1 VSQKNKHL
9 PNISDFRGELKERES
24 EIELLQD
31 TFKLVASELNLE
43 TVFDIIAKRALHLVQ
58 AETLLIPILDDNNE
72 TYTYRAGAG
81 KNADEI
87 IGESLPLDFGVCG
100 WVWKHKRAWWRG
112 ILKELEENERT
123 KWEKEAGTL
132 ILVPLQGR
140 KKFLGGIAATNKI
153 NGLEFSSRDLNMLS
167 MFAGIVSVSIENALS
182 VKELEETQNTLISH
196 QIRIEKLN
204 KQYSESNK
212 KIEQLSLYDSLTN
225 LPNRTLLRDRIDRQL
240 AHPIKNNEI
249 VSILVIDINKF
260 KNINDALGHEKADH
274 ILIEFSKRIKKIIH
288 ADDTLARLGGDEF
301 ILMQPNSNLEKTMN
315 TVKKILKKM
324 KAPYIID
331 NKEIN
336 VDANIGIST
345 YPEHGTEISALL
357 KHADIAL
364 NIAKKTHSKFHI
376 FNDEADE
383 ENESQINFTVDINKA
398 FAEKQFKLYYQPKID
413 IKTNTIISAEALGRW
428 YHPSKGIVSPV
439 LFIDTLEQYNLINKY
454 TYEAIHSAVN
464 TINNLSALGHNIKIA
479 INISTQTLMDPDFIN
494 QVHSIV
500 ADFSVSRRLIF
511 EITESLFLSD
521 SEYIFDALTR
531 LRSLGIELSIDDF
544 GTGYSSLSRL
554 KKLPV
559 NELKIDQSFIK
570 EMITNFDDQII
581 VKSIIDLAHNLGLS
595 VVAEGVETQEVLNN
609 LNNLGCDI
617 AQGYLIARPMPI
629 DDFEKFLLHY
639 KTQQLWTESP

>member
-1 VSQKNKHL
+1 MRDVNQKNTPL
-9 PNISDFRGELKERES
+9 SNISDFRGELKERES

-31 TFKLVASELNLE
+31 TFKLVSSELNLE
-43 TVFDIIAKRALHLVQ
+43 KVLNIIAERALHLVQ

-100 WVWKHKRAWWRG
+100 WVWKHKKPWWRG
-112 ILKELEENERT
+112 ALKDLEENERT
-123 KWEKEAGTL
+123 KWEKEARTL
-132 ILVPLQGR
+132 ILVPLQGK
-140 KKFLGGIAATNKI
+140 KKFLGGIAATNKL
-153 NGLEFSSRDLNMLS
+153 NGLGFSSRDLNMLS

-182 VKELEETQNTLISH
+182 VKELEETQSALISH
-196 QIRIEKLN
+196 QLKIEKLN
-204 KQYSESNK
+204 KKYFESNK

-225 LPNRTLLRDRIDRQL
+225 LPNRTLLRDRLDRQL
-240 AHPIKNNEI
+240 AHPIKNNKI
-249 VSILVIDINKF
+249 IGILLIDINKF
-260 KNINDALGHEKADH
+260 KNINDALGHEKADY
-274 ILIEFSKRIKKIIH
+274 ILVEFSKRIKKITH
-288 ADDTLARLGGDEF
+288 TDDTLARLGGDEF
-301 ILMQPNSNLEKTMN
+301 ILMLPNSSLEKIISTAN
-315 TVKKILKKM
+315 QILKETKI
-324 KAPYIID
+324 PYLID

-336 VDANIGIST
+336 IDANIGIST
-345 YPEHGTEISALL
+345 CPEHGTERTLL
-357 KHADIAL
+357 LRHADTAL

-383 ENESQINFTVDINKA
+383 EDEAQLDFTVDFNKA

-428 YHPSKGIVSPV
+428 HHPSKGIVSPI
-439 LFIDTLEQYNLINKY
+439 LFIDALEQYNLINKY
-454 TYEAIHSAVN
+454 TYEAIASAVN
-464 TINNLSALGHNIKIA
+464 AINSWSKLGHNIKIA
-479 INISTQTLMDPDFIN
+479 INISTQTLMDPNFVS
-494 QVHSIV
+494 QVHSIT

-521 SEYIFDALTR
+521 SAYIFDALTR

-595 VVAEGVETQEVLNN
+595 VVAEGVETQEILNH
-609 LNNLGCDI
+609 LNRLGCDI
-617 AQGYLIARPMPI
+617 AQGYLIAKPMSI
-629 DDFEKFLLHY
+629 ENFETFLSHY
-639 KTQQLWTESP
+639 KKQI